1 MKTAFLTAYFANVI
15 DLFLEQ
21 MGSIKGKKIAFIP
34 TASRVE
40 PIRFYVDEAKQAL
53 VDNGAELDELD
64 LTTATQTE
72 IEGKLTKSDII
83 YVSGGNTFFLLQ
95 ELNRTGAREHIIQHV
110 NAGKGY
116 IGESAGAM
124 IMAADIEYVKLMDSV
139 ASAPHLTDY
148 RALNLVDF
156 YPVPHYTNFPFIEAT
171 QHILEI
177 YGSRLNLLPIN
188 NDQAIMVH
196 NGQIE
201 IKTKH

>member
-1 MKTAFLTAYFANVI
+1 MRTVFLTAYFANII
-15 DLFLEQ
+15 DLFLAE
-21 MGSIKGKKIAFIP
+21 MGSIKGKKITFIP
-34 TASRVE
+34 TASQVE
-40 PIRFYVDEAKQAL
+40 TIRFYVDEAKQAL
-53 VDNGAELDELD
+53 IDNGAELDELE

-72 IEGKLTKSDII
+72 IDEKLNKSDII

-95 ELNRTGAREHIIQHV
+95 ELNRTGARERIIQHV
-110 NAGKGY
+110 NAGKSY

-124 IMAADIEYVKLMDSV
+124 IMAADIEYVKLMDDA

-148 RALNLVDF
+148 HALNLVDF
-156 YPVPHYTNFPFIEAT
+156 YPVPHYTNFPFVEAT
-171 QHILEI
+171 QHILET
-177 YGSRLNLLPIN
+177 YGSHLNLIPIT